1 MFSLQLLSG
10 FFDTTS
16 GPKVESSSY
25 VNISKQ
31 LEVETNE
38 ILFMTDLPRGFFC
51 YFLYLHVY

>member
-1 MFSLQLLSG
+1 MFLLQLLSG

-31 LEVETNE
+31 LEVETCE
-38 ILFMTDLPRGFFC
+38 IFFMTDLPRG
-51 YFLYLHVY
+51 